1 MAFKIQLPAR
11 MRFGR
16 SHLRKAQRA
25 HLQAAKQGDREQ
37 YLALAAN
44 YLDITAEF
52 LGGTLSEQ
60 EGGRLQRVEQLFVEL
75 WQRLRFAERLSD
87 FEFMLAQALIR
98 MDTSRARLESANPMV
113 TKLRIFEPGAR
124 FAFIAYECEHW
135 PLRWIALALRVKESA
150 LHRLLCAARCDL
162 CGISWESLTNEE
174 RECLEAVS
182 RSLAECPSIRSAKAL
197 SKRISAFPRVS
208 RIKAEWLE
216 MRAEMVEVRHRY
228 RPGDADR
235 ERVLRAILEQVARE
249 PMQRPPIVHRFF
261 NSVRFTRHPEIKVS

>member
-1 MAFKIQLPAR
+1 MVLKLQLLPR
-11 MRFGR
+11 LRFGN
-16 SHLRKAQRA
+16 SPLRKAQRA

-44 YLDITAEF
+44 YLDLTAEF
-52 LGGTLSEQ
+52 LGGTLSEH

-98 MDTSRARLESANPMV
+98 MDTTRARVESANPMV

-150 LHRLLCAARCDL
+150 IHRLLCAARCDL
-162 CGISWESLTNEE
+162 CGISWESLTSEE
-174 RECLEAVS
+174 RDCLEAVS
-182 RSLAECPSIRSAKAL
+182 RSLAECPSIRAAKLL
-197 SKRISAFPRVS
+197 SQRISLYPRVAQ
-208 RIKAEWLE
+208 IKAEWLE
-216 MRAEMVEVRHRY
+216 LRAEMVEVRQRY
-228 RPGDADR
+228 RPTDAHR
-235 ERVLRAILEQVARE
+235 EQVLRSILEQVARE
-249 PMQRPPIVHRFF
+249 PMQRPPIVHRVF